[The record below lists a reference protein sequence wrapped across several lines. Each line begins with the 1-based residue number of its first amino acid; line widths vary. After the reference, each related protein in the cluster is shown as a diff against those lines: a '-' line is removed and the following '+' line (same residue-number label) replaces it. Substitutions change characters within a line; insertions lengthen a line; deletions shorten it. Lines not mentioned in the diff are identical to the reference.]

1 MHLDRLSGLDCN
13 NLDAYRIFMGGS
25 ETGEYREHKR
35 VAVACCGLPVL
46 EFNWGFLKPP
56 YDDLHA
62 TAATVRS
69 YFENRKLPF
78 RLTFRHLER
87 QHVEKLEG
95 NGWQPK
101 DDPTPGMTLTLP
113 GSPSARTTALA
124 ILSAA
129 RKRLRRGSHLG
140 CCRWGPSTRL
150 HDREPASLEDG
161 PEGVRAYGLR
171 ACA

>member
-1 MHLDRLSGLDCN
+1 MHFDRLSGLDCN
-13 NLDAYRIFMGGS
+13 YLDAYRIFMGCS

-62 TAATVRS
+62 TAAEVRS

-78 RLTFRHLER
+78 RLTFRHLEH

-95 NGWQPK
+95 IGWHRK

-113 GSPSARTTALA
+113 ESPSATTTSLA
-124 ILSAA
+124 IV
-129 RKRLRRGSHLG
+129 
-140 CCRWGPSTRL
+140 
-150 HDREPASLEDG
+150 E
-161 PEGVRAYGLR
+161 VRTSE
-171 ACA
+171 